1 MLCVIER
8 QLILFFILQNGISDE
23 SDSECP
29 ASPLRPVRP
38 RRSLLATSQEFP
50 PNADAGSV
58 PSSAREHAREPSAT
72 SVFEREEYQSAIRGL
87 GSAKARLKGLS
98 QPQLSST
105 ANVSSNGAS
114 ALVPEEEY
122 LAGDWLEDD
131 LGEIRPKK
139 KRRIH
144 LEQNGIRGED
154 VSSSSAARGHNRS
167 TNSDVVSRGI
177 FGFYLCLSFTKEV
190 N

>member
-1 MLCVIER
+1 M
-8 QLILFFILQNGISDE
+8 
-23 SDSECP
+23 
-29 ASPLRPVRP
+29 
-38 RRSLLATSQEFP
+38 
-50 PNADAGSV
+50 
-58 PSSAREHAREPSAT
+58 
-72 SVFEREEYQSAIRGL
+72 
-87 GSAKARLKGLS
+87 
-98 QPQLSST
+98 
-105 ANVSSNGAS
+105 SSNGAS

-190 N
+190 KLPPHFCNSSLQYRRSFFFQQGSLFAKEQLREAPPSQIDSDTRGGETRKARSQQATKPHNDR